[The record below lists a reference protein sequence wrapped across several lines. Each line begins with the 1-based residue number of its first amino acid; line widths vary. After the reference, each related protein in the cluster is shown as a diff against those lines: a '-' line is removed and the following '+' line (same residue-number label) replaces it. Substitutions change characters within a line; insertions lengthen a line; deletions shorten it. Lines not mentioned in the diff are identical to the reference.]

1 MVVPP
6 QYLDGTGLTVAVSM
20 VLVRVDAAMTCVDP
34 KHGPPVVIRAG
45 APLVLERIVNHAPS
59 VGPQSYDY
67 PVAP

>member
-6 QYLDGTGLTVAVSM
+6 QYLDGTGLMVAVPM
-20 VLVRVDAAMTCVDP
+20 VLVRVDTTMTCVDP
-34 KHGPPVVIRAG
+34 KHGLPAVIRAG
-45 APLVLERIVNHAPS
+45 TPLMLERIVDHAPS